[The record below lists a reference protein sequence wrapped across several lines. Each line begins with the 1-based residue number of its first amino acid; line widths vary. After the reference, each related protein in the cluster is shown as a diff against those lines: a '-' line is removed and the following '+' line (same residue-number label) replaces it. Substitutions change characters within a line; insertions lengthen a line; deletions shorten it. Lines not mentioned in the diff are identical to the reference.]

1 MSKPEIVMVE
11 LLKNIREQLDSLLK
25 YVGNISTELERIR
38 EKVT

>member
-25 YVGNISTELERIR
+25 YVGNISTEIERIR
-38 EKVT
+38 EKLT